1 MVSKPVTSRSISRSA
16 LLISLLAG
24 ACGTPAAP
32 HVGPEA
38 PSAARVDYVLIGGD
52 VRTMD
57 PQRPHATAVAIGDS
71 RVVAVGTDAEVLAVA
86 GPHTQKIELAGATV
100 TPGLIDAHCHLYG
113 LGVDLEAVS
122 VRALPSEAETV
133 KVVAAAAAKRPTTE
147 WLLGRGWDQTRW
159 PGQAFP
165 TKASLDAAISDRPV
179 VLRRVDGHAIWVNSK
194 ALAAAG
200 ITKATPD
207 PAGGKLVRD
216 ARGEP
221 TGVLIDNAVD
231 LVDGKIPAASADM
244 RRRRILDA
252 QKIAL
257 AAGITAV
264 HEMGIDAETVAV
276 YEEMAKQGAL
286 GLRVYAYFA
295 GDASNPASLNFLR
308 SRKPGSTGRF
318 DLRGVKFFADG
329 ALGSRGARLYA
340 KYLDDDQLGLWVTD
354 PQVLAAGIEVAVAQ
368 GWQVAVHAIGDAAVG
383 ATLDAFLAALQK
395 HRGDRRPRVEHT
407 QLIAPQDVAKMIKA
421 KAIASM
427 QPTHAT
433 SDMRWAEDRI
443 GPDRIGGAYA
453 WRTMLEQGIPL
464 AAGSDFPVEDVAPLL
479 GIYAAVTRQDAGGKP
494 EGGWYSAQK
503 LTLDE
508 AIAAFTRGAAY
519 AEYRE
524 ATHGTIEVGK
534 PANLTVF
541 DRALAADRSLLET
554 QVELTIVDGA
564 IAYQR
569 QAGR

>member
-1 MVSKPVTSRSISRSA
+1 MVSNPVTFRSISRSA

-24 ACGTPAAP
+24 ACGAPAAP
-32 HVGPEA
+32 PEA
-38 PSAARVDYVLIGGD
+38 PSLARVDYVLFGGD

-57 PQRPHATAVAIGDS
+57 PQHPKATAVAIGDGKI
-71 RVVAVGTDAEVLAVA
+71 VAVGTDAEVLAKA
-86 GPHTQKIELAGATV
+86 GPRTEKISLRGASV

-133 KVVAAAAAKRPTTE
+133 RVVAAAAAVRPATE

-165 TKASLDAAISDRPV
+165 TRASIDAAISDRPV
-179 VLRRVDGHAIWVNSK
+179 LLRRVDGHAIWVNSK

-200 ITKATPD
+200 ITKATLD
-207 PAGGKLVRD
+207 PAGGKIIRD

-231 LVDGKIPAASADM
+231 LVDGKIPPASAEV

-264 HEMGIDAETVAV
+264 HEMGIDASTVAV
-276 YEEMAKQGAL
+276 YEQLAMENAL

-295 GDASNPASLNFLR
+295 GDASNPASLEFLR
-308 SRKPGSTGRF
+308 SRKPGGSGRF

-340 KYLDDDQLGLWVTD
+340 KYLDDDQQGLWVTD
-354 PQVLAAGIEVAVAQ
+354 PQVLAAGVEIAVAH
-368 GWQVAVHAIGDAAVG
+368 GWQVAIHAIGDAAVG
-383 ATLDAFLAALQK
+383 TTLDAYLAALQK
-395 HRGDRRPRVEHT
+395 HPGDRRLRVEHT
-407 QLIAPQDVAKMIKA
+407 QVIAPDDIAKMITS

-443 GPDRIGGAYA
+443 GPTRILGAYA
-453 WRTMLEQGIPL
+453 WRTMLDNGIPL
-464 AAGSDFPVEDVAPLL
+464 AAGSDFPVEEVAPIL
-479 GIYAAVTRQDAGGKP
+479 GIYSAVTRQDAGGKP
-494 EGGWYSAQK
+494 EGGWYPKQK

-519 AEYRE
+519 AEFRE

-541 DRALAADRSLLET
+541 DRALVADRTLIET
-554 QVELTIVDGA
+554 QVEMTIVDGG
-564 IAYQR
+564 IAYR
-569 QAGR
+569 RGAAR

>member
-1 MVSKPVTSRSISRSA
+1 MVSNPVTFRSISRSA
-16 LLISLLAG
+16 LLISALAG
-24 ACGTPAAP
+24 GCGTPAAP
-32 HVGPEA
+32 PEV
-38 PSAARVDYVLIGGD
+38 PSASRVEYVLVGGD
-52 VRTMD
+52 IRTMD
-57 PQRPHATAVAIGDS
+57 PLHPYATAVAIGDS
-71 RVVAVGTDAEVLAVA
+71 RVIAVGTDAEVLAVA
-86 GPHTQKIELAGATV
+86 GPRTETFALKGATV

-133 KVVAAAAAKRPTTE
+133 KVVAAAAATRPAAE
-147 WLLGRGWDQTRW
+147 WLMGRGWDQNRW

-165 TKASLDAAISDRPV
+165 TKASIDAVITDRPV
-179 VLRRVDGHAIWVNSK
+179 LLRRVDGHAIWVNSK
-194 ALAAAG
+194 ALAATG

-207 PAGGKLVRD
+207 PAGGKIVRD

-231 LVDGKIPAASADM
+231 LVDGKIPAASAEV
-244 RRRRILDA
+244 RRRRITDA

-276 YEEMAKQGAL
+276 YEEMAKQNAL

-295 GDASNPASLNFLR
+295 GDASNPASLAFLR
-308 SRKPGSTGRF
+308 SRKPGSTHRF

-340 KYLDDDQLGLWVTD
+340 KYLDDDQVGLWVTD
-354 PQVLAAGIEVAVAQ
+354 PQVLAAGVDVAVKH
-368 GWQVAVHAIGDAAVG
+368 GWQVAVHAIGDAAIG
-383 ATLDAFLAALQK
+383 ATLDAYLAASQK
-395 HRGDRRPRVEHT
+395 YRGDRRLRVEHA
-407 QLIAPQDVAKMIKA
+407 QVIAPADIAKMVKA
-421 KAIASM
+421 HAIASM

-433 SDMRWAEDRI
+433 SDMPWAEQRI
-443 GPDRIGGAYA
+443 GAERIRGAYA
-453 WRTMLEQGIPL
+453 WRTMLDQGIPL
-464 AAGSDFPVEDVAPLL
+464 AAGSDFPVEEVAPLL
-479 GIYAAVTRQDAGGKP
+479 GIYAAVTRQDASGKP
-494 EGGWYSAQK
+494 DGGWYPAQK

-524 ATHGTIEVGK
+524 DTHGTIEVGK

-554 QVELTIVDGA
+554 HVDLTIVDGA
-564 IAYQR
+564 IAFRR
-569 QAGR
+569 QAAK

>member
-1 MVSKPVTSRSISRSA
+1 MRHACRS
-16 LLISLLAG
+16 
-24 ACGTPAAP
+24 
-32 HVGPEA
+32 PEA

-57 PQRPHATAVAIGDS
+57 PQRPRATAVAIGGG
-71 RVVAVGTDAEVLAVA
+71 RVIAVGSDAEVLAVA
-86 GPHTQKIELAGATV
+86 GPRTEKVELRGATV

-113 LGVDLEAVS
+113 LGANLEAVS

-133 KVVAAAAAKRPTTE
+133 KVVAAAATRRPPTE
-147 WLLGRGWDQTRW
+147 WLIGRGWDQNRW

-179 VLRRVDGHAIWVNSK
+179 LLRRVDGHAIWINSK

-207 PAGGKLVRD
+207 PAGGKIVRD

-221 TGVLIDNAVD
+221 TGVMVDNAVD
-231 LVDGKIPAASADM
+231 LVDAKVPAASAEV
-244 RRRRILDA
+244 RRRRILDG

-264 HEMGIDAETVAV
+264 HEMGIDAQTVAV
-276 YEEMAKQGAL
+276 YEEMAKQNAL
-286 GLRVYAYFA
+286 GLRVFAYFA
-295 GDASNPASLNFLR
+295 GDASNPASLDFLR
-308 SRKPGSTGRF
+308 ARKPGSTGRF
-318 DLRGVKFFADG
+318 HLRGVKFFADG

-340 KYLDDDQLGLWVTD
+340 KYLDEDQVGLWVTD
-354 PQVLAAGIEVAVAQ
+354 PQVLAAGVEVAVAH
-368 GWQVAVHAIGDAAVG
+368 GWQVAIHAIGDAAVG
-383 ATLDAFLAALQK
+383 VTLDAYLAASQK
-395 HRGDRRPRVEHT
+395 HRGDRRLRVEHT
-407 QLIAPQDVAKMIKA
+407 QLIAPHDVAKMIQA

-433 SDMRWAEDRI
+433 SDMPWAEQRVGPERI
-443 GPDRIGGAYA
+443 LGAYA
-453 WRTMLEQGIPL
+453 WRTMLDKGIPL
-464 AAGSDFPVEDVAPLL
+464 AAGSDFPVEEVAPLL
-479 GIYAAVTRQDAGGKP
+479 GIYAAVTRQDANGKP
-494 EGGWYSAQK
+494 EGGWYPAQK

-524 ATHGTIEVGK
+524 ETHGTIEVGK

-554 QVELTIVDGA
+554 QVDLTIVDGA
-564 IAYQR
+564 VAFRR
-569 QAGR
+569 QAAK